1 VPADLHAT
9 TPPALGPLVAVYG
22 LVGHDERLLVVR
34 DPDATAY
41 RLPGGL
47 VRAGEAVE
55 DALRRTL
62 RAQVDACAAHLDF
75 CAAVELQEQHA
86 NTQPAVF
93 ELALLFDVTLT
104 DPTAVPVG
112 HGEARWATDTDLGY
126 LDLRPSAL
134 ADRLRSGGPTREQPW
149 WPAQS

>member
-1 VPADLHAT
+1 MT
-9 TPPALGPLVAVYG
+9 TTSPALGPLVGVYG

-55 DALRRTL
+55 DALRRSL
-62 RAQVDACAAHLDF
+62 RAQVDARAAHLDF
-75 CAAVELQEQHA
+75 CAAVELCERHA
-86 NTQPAVF
+86 GTQPTVF

-104 DPTAVPVG
+104 DPSAVRVD
-112 HGEARWATDTDLGY
+112 HGEARWATDTDLGH

-134 ADRLRSGGPTREQPW
+134 GNRLRSGGPAREQPW
-149 WPAQS
+149 WPARS

>member
-1 VPADLHAT
+1 MT
-9 TPPALGPLVAVYG
+9 TTSPALGPLVGVYG

-55 DALRRTL
+55 DALRRNL
-62 RAQVDACAAHLDF
+62 RTELDACAAHLDF
-75 CAAVELQEQHA
+75 CAAVELREQYA
-86 NTQPAVF
+86 GTQPTVF

-104 DPTAVPVG
+104 DPSAVRVD
-112 HGEARWATDTDLGY
+112 HGEARWATDIELGH

-149 WPAQS
+149 WPALP